1 MIIGSGFSG
10 LGMAIRLKQAGR
22 HDFVILEKAE
32 DLGGTWRDNTY
43 PGCAC
48 DIPSYLYSFS
58 FAQNPRWSRMFSPQP
73 EIFDYLKDCVR
84 RHGLE
89 PHLRYGARVVRALF
103 DQTSGEWEV
112 EVEGSESL
120 LGRVLVAGVG
130 ALHLPRTPDL
140 PGRETFAGST
150 FHSAAWRHDRDLS
163 GQRVAVV
170 GTGASAVQVVPAI
183 AERVAH
189 LDVYQRTPAWVIPKP
204 DRPINRSERRL
215 YERHPFAQRVMRDLV
230 YWNLEACG
238 AGFTVSPKLQPM
250 AERVSRRHLEK
261 QVPDPGLRARLTPD
275 YQMGCKRVLPS
286 SAFYPALQRP
296 QVDLV
301 TEGISCLTRGGI
313 RDIEGT
319 ERAADTI
326 VFATGFDVRANL
338 RQIEIIGSGG
348 ASLEA
353 IWDREGLNAHL
364 GIMVSGFPNLFLL
377 LGPNTGLGHSS
388 VVFMIEAQVA
398 FVLRALRL
406 LDESGGRQIDVHAG
420 AQRRSVRAVQKRLA
434 GTVWQSGC
442 RSWYLDESG
451 RNDTIWPRSTVH
463 YWLAVRLM
471 RRRDYSLTGG

>member
-1 MIIGSGFSG
+1 
-10 LGMAIRLKQAGR
+10 
-22 HDFVILEKAE
+22 
-32 DLGGTWRDNTY
+32 
-43 PGCAC
+43 
-48 DIPSYLYSFS
+48 
-58 FAQNPRWSRMFSPQP
+58 
-73 EIFDYLKDCVR
+73 
-84 RHGLE
+84 
-89 PHLRYGARVVRALF
+89 
-103 DQTSGEWEV
+103 
-112 EVEGSESL
+112 
-120 LGRVLVAGVG
+120 
-130 ALHLPRTPDL
+130 
-140 PGRETFAGST
+140 
-150 FHSAAWRHDRDLS
+150 
-163 GQRVAVV
+163 
-170 GTGASAVQVVPAI
+170 
-183 AERVAH
+183 
-189 LDVYQRTPAWVIPKP
+189 
-204 DRPINRSERRL
+204 
-215 YERHPFAQRVMRDLV
+215 
-230 YWNLEACG
+230 
-238 AGFTVSPKLQPM
+238 
-250 AERVSRRHLEK
+250 VSRRHLEK